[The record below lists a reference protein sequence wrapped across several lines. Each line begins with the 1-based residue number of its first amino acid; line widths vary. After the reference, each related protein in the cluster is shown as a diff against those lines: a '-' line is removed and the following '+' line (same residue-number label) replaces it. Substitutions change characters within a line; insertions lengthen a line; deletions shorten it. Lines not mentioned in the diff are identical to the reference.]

1 MAHVGFVADET
12 VNHVGPRR
20 GGDRSSPKPGEPVAG
35 LRGVDRLVVGDQL
48 WEWQVMP
55 GPPMV
60 LHGTGDRI
68 AGLASF
74 VNPRLGCD
82 WQEESRQSAGDR

>member
-1 MAHVGFVADET
+1 M
-12 VNHVGPRR
+12 
-20 GGDRSSPKPGEPVAG
+20 
-35 LRGVDRLVVGDQL
+35 VVGDQL

-68 AGLASF
+68 SGLASF

>member
-1 MAHVGFVADET
+1 MWHTSG
-12 VNHVGPRR
+12 
-20 GGDRSSPKPGEPVAG
+20 SSPTRRSITSARAG
-35 LRGVDRLVVGDQL
+35 AETAVVRSQGNRSLVYGASI
-48 WEWQVMP
+48 
-55 GPPMV
+55 
-60 LHGTGDRI
+60 GTGDRI

>member
-1 MAHVGFVADET
+1 
-12 VNHVGPRR
+12 
-20 GGDRSSPKPGEPVAG
+20 
-35 LRGVDRLVVGDQL
+35 
-48 WEWQVMP
+48 MP

-74 VNPRLGCD
+74 VNPRLGCVAL
-82 WQEESRQSAGDR
+82 ST